1 MPSGEPGSRR
11 ILALWCPD
19 WPAMAAAA
27 EADLPPLH
35 PVAVLSANRVVACS
49 ASARAAG
56 VRRGMRKRQAQ
67 AACTEM
73 TVVAADENRDGRL
86 FEPVVA
92 AVAEVIPALEVL
104 RPGLLVIAGDRA
116 ARYFGGMEALAEEL
130 VDVVS
135 ACGIESQVGIAD
147 EIFTAVLAARHGHQV
162 EPGGDRE
169 YLAGRPV
176 ADLAVEPSMSDP
188 SRADL
193 VELLRRLGIGTIG
206 AFADMSVTD
215 VATRFARDAVVAHR
229 LANALPGRVPS
240 SRGVPAELDVDHTC
254 DPPVDR
260 IDVAAFI
267 GRTLADVLH
276 RRLRDAAVA
285 CTRLT
290 IIATTE
296 RGQQHSRTWR
306 CAQPLTPE
314 TTADRIRWQLEGWL
328 TGAARPTSPRVE
340 PRAARSSARP
350 DSPIVRL
357 RLEPVEVVEAGALH
371 YQLTDDLSRGGL
383 AGEPDVEERARRSL
397 VRIQGL
403 LGGDA
408 VRIPVLSGG
417 RGPAERITMVSLGD
431 EPAPRRD
438 PSAPWPGRLP
448 QPSPT
453 VLVETAIHV
462 LDAVG
467 QPVKVT
473 DRGAFTA
480 EPVTVALAS
489 SRARRSS
496 WGLCWWAGPWP
507 VGGADRPAGASVP
520 TGAAETGLT
529 ARAQVLLDDSSA
541 LVLCYRA
548 GEWIVEGVYE

>member
-314 TTADRIRWQLEGWL
+314 TTADRVRWQLEGWL

-529 ARAQVLLDDSSA
+529 ARAQVLLDDSRA
-541 LVLCYRA
+541 LLLCYRA

>member
-1 MPSGEPGSRR
+1 MTRQEPTRR
-11 ILALWCPD
+11 TLALWCPD

-49 ASARAAG
+49 STARAVG

-67 AACTEM
+67 ALCPEM
-73 TVVAADENRDGRL
+73 TVVTADEVRDGRL
-86 FEPVVA
+86 FDPVVA
-92 AVAEVIPALEVL
+92 AVAEVIPTLEVL
-104 RPGLLVIAGDRA
+104 RPGLLVIPGDRA

-130 VDVVS
+130 VDIVS

-147 EIFTAVLAARHGHQV
+147 EIFTAVLAARRGHQV
-162 EPGGDRE
+162 EPGGDRA
-169 YLAGRPV
+169 YLADRPI
-176 ADLAVEPSMSDP
+176 ADLALEPSMSDS
-188 SRADL
+188 SRAEL
-193 VELLRRLGIGTIG
+193 VDLLRRLGIGTIG
-206 AFADMSVTD
+206 AFAEMDIAD
-215 VATRFARDAVVAHR
+215 VATRFARDAVLAHR

-240 SRGVPAELDVDHTC
+240 GRHLPAELDVDHTC

-260 IDVAAFI
+260 IDAAAFI
-267 GRTLADVLH
+267 GRTLAEKLH

-290 IIATTE
+290 IEATTE
-296 RGQQHSRTWR
+296 RGQQHSRTWN

-328 TGAARPTSPRVE
+328 TGGRRGNG
-340 PRAARSSARP
+340 RAGGQVKDTRP

-357 RLEPVEVVEAGALH
+357 RLEPVEVVEAGSLH
-371 YQLTDDLSRGGL
+371 YQLSDTLNGGS
-383 AGEPDVEERARRSL
+383 AVDPDVEERARRSL

-431 EPAPRRD
+431 ERTPRRD
-438 PSAPWPGRLP
+438 PSAPWPGHLP
-448 QPSPT
+448 QPTPT
-453 VLVETAIHV
+453 VLVETAISV
-462 LDAVG
+462 LDALG
-467 QPVKVT
+467 QPVRVT
-473 DRGAFTA
+473 ERGAFTA
-480 EPVTVALAS
+480 EPVTVRLSGSPGRGKGRKA
-489 SRARRSS
+489 S

-507 VGGADRPAGASVP
+507 VGMERASAAGA
-520 TGAAETGLT
+520 TELT
-529 ARAQVLLDDSSA
+529 ARAQVLLDDSRA
-541 LVLCYRA
+541 LLLCYRG